1 MFKILSKFKPYFLI
15 FILIYR
21 SKEECNWSE
30 GPKDFAKLIG
40 NRVSK
45 LVELVAGEDAIF
57 FQEVKY
63 VSTRIL
69 LMFCNQL
76 LENKQLIQMF

>member
-57 FQEVKY
+57 SEKSNTFP
-63 VSTRIL
+63 
-69 LMFCNQL
+69 
-76 LENKQLIQMF
+76 LEYCLCFVISF